1 MDIKIFVIKTIIV
14 KSFVLTIID
23 VNRNDINIK
32 IACIKQRL
40 AIV

>member
-1 MDIKIFVIKTIIV
+1 MDIKIFVIKKVII

-23 VNRNDINIK
+23 VNRDDINIE
-32 IACIKQRL
+32 IACIEQRL